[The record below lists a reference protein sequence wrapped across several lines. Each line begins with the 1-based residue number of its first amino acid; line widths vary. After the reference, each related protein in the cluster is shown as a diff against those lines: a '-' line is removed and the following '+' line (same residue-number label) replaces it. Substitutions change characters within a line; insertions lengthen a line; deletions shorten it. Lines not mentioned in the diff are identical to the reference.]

1 MVFPSFFSCLLWI
14 GLTTGILSS
23 AEAKQNFP
31 GTNIFCH
38 LFRDTQNNKHIV
50 ILEDTEDTGS
60 EDQQQNIDD
69 EDEEDEVTLK
79 NN

>member
-1 MVFPSFFSCLLWI
+1 MNRTDNRAI
-14 GLTTGILSS
+14 SS

-31 GTNIFCH
+31 GTNIFYH

-60 EDQQQNIDD
+60 EDQQQNLDD
-69 EDEEDEVTLK
+69 EDEEDEVTFKKQLYFRRGLSF
-79 NN
+79 